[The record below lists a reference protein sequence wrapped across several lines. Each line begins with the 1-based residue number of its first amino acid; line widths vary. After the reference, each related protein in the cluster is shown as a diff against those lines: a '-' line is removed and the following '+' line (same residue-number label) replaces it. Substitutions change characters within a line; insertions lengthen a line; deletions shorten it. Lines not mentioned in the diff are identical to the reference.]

1 MLNRM
6 DGREPVSGYIC
17 LLYCTR
23 YEFSTS
29 RLSIT
34 FQQHRRNLADSGHR
48 PEKAVTHNRII
59 IPRITRTSQFKTDT
73 PFLSQGK
80 RPDPIAFDFFLYRIL
95 FYSDRLK
102 RRRDEQA
109 KEVACSTK
117 YFRLHSKRDEKCRP
131 RSHDSAPQI
140 A

>member
-1 MLNRM
+1 M

-17 LLYCTR
+17 LLYCIR

-73 PFLSQGK
+73 PSFHKEKDRTRLRLIS
-80 RPDPIAFDFFLYRIL
+80 FFTG
-95 FYSDRLK
+95 YSIQTDSKEGAMHK
-102 RRRDEQA
+102 RRKLLAAQNISGFIQ
-109 KEVACSTK
+109 K
-117 YFRLHSKRDEKCRP
+117 
-131 RSHDSAPQI
+131 
-140 A
+140 

>member
-17 LLYCTR
+17 LLYCIR

-48 PEKAVTHNRII
+48 PEKAVHTQSNNHSANHPNQPI
-59 IPRITRTSQFKTDT
+59 QDGH

-80 RPDPIAFDFFLYRIL
+80 RPDPIAFDFFLYRI

-102 RRRDEQA
+102 RRCDAQA

-117 YFRLHSKRDEKCRP
+117 YFRLHSKIDEKCRP
-131 RSHDSAPQI
+131 RSNDSAPQI